1 MELGTGGQAIPNVK
15 KVTSI
20 STEDLADWKT
30 TTVSI
35 DGTETECYVFQWWL
49 ELEAG
54 KSYQF
59 DDILPE
65 HSVLISMDSS
75 GGKIWA
81 HYTFN
86 QAWYIDYNRYYTYD
100 TATNKIHYDQ
110 EAISQTSIA
119 SATIP
124 QSQNDC

>member
-1 MELGTGGQAIPNVK
+1 M
-15 KVTSI
+15 
-20 STEDLADWKT
+20 
-30 TTVSI
+30 
-35 DGTETECYVFQWWL
+35 FQWWL

-86 QAWYIDYNRYYTYD
+86 QAWYIDNNRYYTYD

-110 EAISQTSIA
+110 GSNITNIDRLSYYTAIPKTIVDEAIQKQEAIRLPTRSKHRPNPI
-119 SATIP
+119 IKRVP
-124 QSQNDC
+124 